1 MSSTAQ
7 KLSKISSSE
16 LKSFKISES
25 NTDKGKVMGYL
36 TYF

>member
-16 LKSFKISES
+16 LKSDEISES
-25 NTDKGKVMGYL
+25 NTDKGKVIGYL